1 VTIMT
6 TDNAAARRDREE
18 QEALGAIM
26 AQMGVVHAAMLVL
39 HAELG
44 GLKMLTGALDAIIAN
59 VDELGKLYEAPA
71 LTRQALDADSAVA
84 ALIDDMAGAA
94 LRHSSTA
101 LGLHRPGLLDL
112 AAVAQVQEE
121 KALTRTPW

>member
-1 VTIMT
+1 MT
-6 TDNAAARRDREE
+6 TNDAAARRDREE

-26 AQMGVVHAAMLVL
+26 AQMATVHAVMLSL
-39 HAELG
+39 HTELG
-44 GLKMLTGALDAIIAN
+44 GLKMLTVALDAIIAN
-59 VDELGKLYEAPA
+59 VDELGQLYEAPT

-84 ALIDDMAGAA
+84 ALIDDLAGGA
-94 LRHSSTA
+94 LRHSSAA

-121 KALTRTPW
+121 KALASTRW